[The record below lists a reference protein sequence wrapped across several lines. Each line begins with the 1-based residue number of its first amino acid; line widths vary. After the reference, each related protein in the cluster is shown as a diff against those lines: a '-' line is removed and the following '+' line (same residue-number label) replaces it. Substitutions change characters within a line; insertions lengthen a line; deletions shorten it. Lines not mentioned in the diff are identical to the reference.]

1 MSIAD
6 KADNNGKNGGCNF
19 IIWPIIQA
27 RNLSAEGCKRAVINY
42 WFEYYMKR
50 EQPIECGPCA
60 TSQSKLIHLPPMSTS
75 TSSESFSVCGQ
86 VMWNVGLLEALLT
99 LEGHLK
105 VAWPSVLGNCLGRQ
119 HWHLLKTLLTR

>member
-1 MSIAD
+1 MQLHHLAAHSAPQL
-6 KADNNGKNGGCNF
+6 KCEGL
-19 IIWPIIQA
+19 QA
-27 RNLSAEGCKRAVINY
+27 RGGRLLVES
-42 WFEYYMKR
+42 YMKR
-50 EQPIECGPCA
+50 EQPIIECGPCA

-86 VMWNVGLLEALLT
+86 VMWTVGPLEALLT